1 MVITLPAFNTHT
13 GICDASAAVFLK
25 RGDTRFLVA
34 DDEDQHHTKLRLYDA
49 AADGPPLKEF
59 TLDSKALCTAD
70 EEPEIDIEGSAWL
83 GNRIFWIGS
92 HSRSKKGK
100 ACPSRQRLFATTYDG
115 SRLAITGQPYCTLLR
130 DLKRK
135 FGLSL
140 DKKASPK
147 KGGVSIEGLS
157 STANDGELL
166 IAFRSPLVKRKALL
180 ITLKNPE
187 AIVDSEAPAEFGEPI
202 LLDLGGLGVRS
213 IDYWPERKAYYLL
226 AGASSNGGDKFQL
239 LRWSGPVSTRPEPID
254 AVDFADMGIGDD
266 EAPEGLLLEPE
277 SSTIYILFDE
287 GNRVVD
293 GKKCKDAEKQSF
305 RSMSVS
311 FL

>member
-1 MVITLPAFNTHT
+1 VARQPHLLDRFAF
-13 GICDASAAVFLK
+13 SQQE
-25 RGDTRFLVA
+25 R
-34 DDEDQHHTKLRLYDA
+34 
-49 AADGPPLKEF
+49 
-59 TLDSKALCTAD
+59 
-70 EEPEIDIEGSAWL
+70 
-83 GNRIFWIGS
+83 
-92 HSRSKKGK
+92 K

-130 DLKRK
+130 DLKQK
-135 FGLSL
+135 LGLPL
-140 DKKASPK
+140 DKKVSPK

-202 LLDLGGLGVRS
+202 LLDFGGLGVRS
-213 IDYWPERKAYYLL
+213 IDYWTERKAYYLL
-226 AGASSNGGDKFQL
+226 AGAWGDGADKFQL
-239 LRWSGPVSTRPEPID
+239 LRWSGPVSTRPELID
-254 AVDFADMGIGDD
+254 GVDFADMGIGDD
-266 EAPEGLLLEPE
+266 EAPEGLLIEPE

-293 GKKCKDAEKQSF
+293 GEKCRDAEKQSF
-305 RSMSVS
+305 RSISIS
-311 FL
+311 FM